1 MFLVGVKKNFIASF
15 LDIQEMDS
23 RSNWKA
29 NVGKQIYVN
38 LRKKSFASETWE
50 TFIWW
55 RAE

>member
-1 MFLVGVKKNFIASF
+1 MFLVGVKENFIASF

-29 NVGKQIYVN
+29 NVGKQISVN
-38 LRKKSFASETWE
+38 LRKKSFASETWKN
-50 TFIWW
+50 FIWC